1 MWATQRVVQAVGAMS
16 MLTPCLSIMQIA
28 RVFWKKG
35 IPRLGGGG
43 PGERGS
49 LLSITC
55 SVQWIGLSSSSILSI
70 LHGLHG
76 YVPLKLACIFLMF
89 AW

>member
-35 IPRLGGGG
+35 IPRLGG
-43 PGERGS
+43 RGS
-49 LLSITC
+49 GGEGLLA
-55 SVQWIGLSSSSILSI
+55 VHYVFSSMDRLI
-70 LHGLHG
+70 
-76 YVPLKLACIFLMF
+76 
-89 AW
+89 